1 MKNHRCTLTYT
12 LASSFSYIRTVTLGM
27 GLMVISLT
35 SHAQLLGQD
44 IISMDQLDL
53 FTLPIELPQ
62 AVPQPEFP
70 SSQIDPANKIQ
81 AILETGEEAL
91 IEEIP
96 DANTLINDVEELTII
111 GKNQK
116 AVLTEVNVQFDWQA
130 LKQEWL
136 LLLSAQQVMQL
147 KSLPITVIE
156 ENNLA
161 ELQMFTVR
169 IHVAQQ
175 YDNLAALT
183 ALLAP
188 VGAKVIERHHVYAI
202 QGSDDKTE
210 NADAQPEADI
220 QQPASAHFDLSL
232 KEQPLKEQSLKK
244 QPLKIGIIDT
254 AIDHQHSGFNHAS
267 ITTKRFVDDNLI
279 EPKAHATAVLGRI
292 IGQGKTVTPLLTHA
306 NIYAASVFYQ
316 KDAYSQSAPTLA
328 LLQALEWMLEND
340 IKVINMSLAGPPNA
354 LLEQALQRV
363 REKGVA
369 VVAAAGNAGP
379 ASRPLFPAAYTSVIA
394 VSAVDKYQRIYRWGN
409 RGKHIDFVAE
419 GVNVAT
425 LSAGNKEGVESG
437 TSMAAPIISAAMAI
451 QMQTQDLEQSLTS
464 LVEMTV
470 DLGDGG
476 RDVIYGDGFLSKKS
490 VLELL
495 LKLESE

>member
-116 AVLTEVNVQFDWQA
+116 AVLTEVNVQFGWQA

-156 ENNLA
+156 ENYLA
-161 ELQMFTVR
+161 ELQMLTVR

-183 ALLAP
+183 TLLAP
-188 VGAKVIERHHVYAI
+188 LGAKVIERHHVYAI
-202 QGSDDKTE
+202 QGSDDKAE
-210 NADAQPEADI
+210 SMNSQPEVNI
-220 QQPASAHFDLSL
+220 QQPASAHFDPLS
-232 KEQPLKEQSLKK
+232 KE

-379 ASRPLFPAAYTSVIA
+379 ASRPLFPAAYASVIA
-394 VSAVDKYQRIYRWGN
+394 VSAVDKNQRIYRWAN

-425 LSAGNKEGVESG
+425 LRAGNKEGIESG

-451 QMQTQDLEQSLTS
+451 LMQTKDLEQSLTS
-464 LVEMTV
+464 LGGMTV
-470 DLGDGG
+470 DLGESG

-490 VLELL
+490 VLE
-495 LKLESE
+495 

>member
-12 LASSFSYIRTVTLGM
+12 LASSFSYIRTFTLGM

-62 AVPQPEFP
+62 AVPQV
-70 SSQIDPANKIQ
+70 DLANQAK

-116 AVLTEVNVQFDWQA
+116 VVLTEVNVQFGWQA

-147 KSLPITVIE
+147 KLLPITVIE
-156 ENNLA
+156 ENHLA
-161 ELQMFTVR
+161 ELQMLTVR

-183 ALLAP
+183 KLLAP
-188 VGAKVIERHHVYAI
+188 VGVKVIERHHVYAI

-210 NADAQPEADI
+210 NADSQTETNTQP
-220 QQPASAHFDLSL
+220 PSSAHF
-232 KEQPLKEQSLKK
+232 EQPLKE

-267 ITTKRFVDDNLI
+267 ITTKRFVDSNLI
-279 EPKAHATAVLGRI
+279 EPKAHATAVIGRI
-292 IGQGKTVTPLLTHA
+292 IGQGKTVTPLLTNA

-328 LLQALEWMLEND
+328 LLQALEWMLENN

-394 VSAVDKYQRIYRWGN
+394 VSAVDKNQRIYRWAN

-425 LSAGNKEGVESG
+425 LRAGNKEGIESG

-451 QMQTQDLEQSLTS
+451 LMQTKDLEQSLTS
-464 LVEMTV
+464 LGGMTV
-470 DLGDGG
+470 DLGESG

-490 VLELL
+490 VLE
-495 LKLESE
+495 

>member
-1 MKNHRCTLTYT
+1 MKNRRCTLTCT
-12 LASSFSYIRTVTLGM
+12 LTSSFSYIRTFTLGL
-27 GLMVISLT
+27 GFMVASFS

-53 FTLPIELPQ
+53 FSLPIELPQ
-62 AVPQPEFP
+62 PEVPKLP
-70 SSQIDPANKIQ
+70 SSQIDPANTAKVL
-81 AILETGEEAL
+81 LETGDDAL
-91 IEEIP
+91 IEDIP
-96 DANTLINDVEELTII
+96 DANTLINDVKELTII

-116 AVLTEVNVQFDWQA
+116 VVLTEVNVQFGWQA
-130 LKQEWL
+130 LQQEWL

-156 ENNLA
+156 ENHLA
-161 ELQMFTVR
+161 ELQMLTVR
-169 IHVAQQ
+169 IHVAKQ
-175 YDNLAALT
+175 YDTLKALT

-188 VGAKVIERHHVYAI
+188 VGAEVIERHHVYAI
-202 QGSDDKTE
+202 QGSDDKTDS
-210 NADAQPEADI
+210 ADSQTEVNIQP
-220 QQPASAHFDLSL
+220 PSSAHF
-232 KEQPLKEQSLKK
+232 KQPLKEL
-244 QPLKIGIIDT
+244 PLKIGIIDT

-267 ITTKRFVDDNLI
+267 ITTKRFVDSNLI
-279 EPKAHATAVLGRI
+279 EPKAHATAVIGRI
-292 IGQGKTVTPLLTHA
+292 IGQGKTVTPLLTNA

-328 LLQALEWMLEND
+328 LLQALEWMLENN

-354 LLEQALQRV
+354 LLEHALQRV

-394 VSAVDKYQRIYRWGN
+394 VSAVDKNQRIYRWAN

-425 LSAGNKEGVESG
+425 LRAGNKEGVESG
-437 TSMAAPIISAAMAI
+437 TSMAAPIVSAAMAI
-451 QMQTQDLEQSLTS
+451 LMQTKDLEQSLTS
-464 LVEMTV
+464 LGGMTV
-470 DLGDGG
+470 DLGESG
-476 RDVIYGDGFLSKKS
+476 RDVIYGDGFLSKTS
-490 VLELL
+490 VLE
-495 LKLESE
+495 

>member
-1 MKNHRCTLTYT
+1 MKNHRYTLTCPLT
-12 LASSFSYIRTVTLGM
+12 SSLSYIRTFTLGL
-27 GLMVISLT
+27 GFMVASFS

-53 FTLPIELPQ
+53 FSLPIELPQ
-62 AVPQPEFP
+62 PEVSQPEVSQPEAPKLP
-70 SSQIDPANKIQ
+70 SSQIDPANTAK
-81 AILETGEEAL
+81 ALLETGDDAL
-91 IEEIP
+91 IEDIP

-116 AVLTEVNVQFDWQA
+116 VVLTEVNVQFGWQA

-147 KSLPITVIE
+147 KSLPIRVIE
-156 ENNLA
+156 ENHLT
-161 ELQMFTVR
+161 ELHMFTVR

-183 ALLAP
+183 KLLVP
-188 VGAKVIERHHVYAI
+188 VGAEVIERHHVYAI
-202 QGSDDKTE
+202 QGSDDQTDSANSKTE
-210 NADAQPEADI
+210 VNIQP
-220 QQPASAHFDLSL
+220 PSSAHFDLLS
-232 KEQPLKEQSLKK
+232 KEKPLKK

-267 ITTKRFVDDNLI
+267 ITTKRFVDSNLI
-279 EPKAHATAVLGRI
+279 EPKAHATAVIGRI
-292 IGQGKTVTPLLTHA
+292 IGQGKTVTPLLTNA

-328 LLQALEWMLEND
+328 LLQALEWMLENN

-379 ASRPLFPAAYTSVIA
+379 ASRPLFPAAYASVIA
-394 VSAVDKYQRIYRWGN
+394 VSAVDKNQRIYRWAN

-425 LSAGNKEGVESG
+425 LRAGNKEGIESG

-451 QMQTQDLEQSLTS
+451 LMQTKDLEQSLTS
-464 LVEMTV
+464 LGGMTV
-470 DLGDGG
+470 DLGESG

-490 VLELL
+490 VLE
-495 LKLESE
+495 

>member
-1 MKNHRCTLTYT
+1 
-12 LASSFSYIRTVTLGM
+12 M

-62 AVPQPEFP
+62 AVPQV
-70 SSQIDPANKIQ
+70 DLANQAK

-116 AVLTEVNVQFDWQA
+116 SVLTEVNVQFGWQA

-156 ENNLA
+156 ENYLA
-161 ELQMFTVR
+161 ELQMLTVR

-183 ALLAP
+183 KLLAP

-202 QGSDDKTE
+202 QGSDDKAE
-210 NADAQPEADI
+210 SMNSQPEVNI
-220 QQPASAHFDLSL
+220 QQPASAHFDLL
-232 KEQPLKEQSLKK
+232 LKEQSLKK

-292 IGQGKTVTPLLTHA
+292 IGQGKTVSPLLTHA

-354 LLEQALQRV
+354 LLEQALQRM

-394 VSAVDKYQRIYRWGN
+394 VSAVDKNQRIYRWGN

-470 DLGDGG
+470 DLGDSG

>member
-1 MKNHRCTLTYT
+1 MKNRRCTLTCT
-12 LASSFSYIRTVTLGM
+12 LTSSFSYIRTFTLGL
-27 GLMVISLT
+27 GFMVASFS

-53 FTLPIELPQ
+53 FSLPIELPQ
-62 AVPQPEFP
+62 PEVPKLP
-70 SSQIDPANKIQ
+70 SSQIDPANTAK
-81 AILETGEEAL
+81 AILETGDDAL
-91 IEEIP
+91 IEDIP
-96 DANTLINDVEELTII
+96 DANTLINDVKELTII
-111 GKNQK
+111 GKNK
-116 AVLTEVNVQFDWQA
+116 KVVLTEVNVQLGWQA
-130 LKQEWL
+130 LQQEWL

-156 ENNLA
+156 ENHLT
-161 ELQMFTVR
+161 ELQMLTVR
-169 IHVAQQ
+169 IHVAKQ
-175 YDNLAALT
+175 YDTLKALT

-202 QGSDDKTE
+202 QGSDDKTDSTDSQTE
-210 NADAQPEADI
+210 VNIQP
-220 QQPASAHFDLSL
+220 PSSAHF
-232 KEQPLKEQSLKK
+232 EQSLKEHPLK
-244 QPLKIGIIDT
+244 NQPLKIGIIDT

-267 ITTKRFVDDNLI
+267 ITTKRFVDSNLI

-292 IGQGKTVTPLLTHA
+292 IGQGKTVTPLLTNA

-328 LLQALEWMLEND
+328 LLQALEWMLENN

-394 VSAVDKYQRIYRWGN
+394 VSAVDKNQRIYRWAN

-425 LSAGNKEGVESG
+425 LRAGNKEGIESG
-437 TSMAAPIISAAMAI
+437 TSMAAPIISAAMTI
-451 QMQTQDLEQSLTS
+451 LMQTKDLEQSLTS
-464 LVEMTV
+464 LGRMTV
-470 DLGDGG
+470 DLGESG

-490 VLELL
+490 VLE
-495 LKLESE
+495 

>member
-1 MKNHRCTLTYT
+1 MKNHRCTLTYTLTYT
-12 LASSFSYIRTVTLGM
+12 LASSFSYIRTFTLGM

-62 AVPQPEFP
+62 AVPQV
-70 SSQIDPANKIQ
+70 DLANQAK

-116 AVLTEVNVQFDWQA
+116 SVLTEVNVQFGWQA

-156 ENNLA
+156 ENYLA
-161 ELQMFTVR
+161 ELQMLTVR

-183 ALLAP
+183 KLLAP

-202 QGSDDKTE
+202 QGSDDKAE
-210 NADAQPEADI
+210 SMNSQPEVNI
-220 QQPASAHFDLSL
+220 QQPASAHFDPLS
-232 KEQPLKEQSLKK
+232 KE

-292 IGQGKTVTPLLTHA
+292 IGQGKTVSPLLTHA

-354 LLEQALQRV
+354 LLEQALQRM

-394 VSAVDKYQRIYRWGN
+394 VSAVDKNQRIYRWGN

-470 DLGDGG
+470 DLGDSG

>member
-1 MKNHRCTLTYT
+1 
-12 LASSFSYIRTVTLGM
+12 M
-27 GLMVISLT
+27 GLTVATLS
-35 SHAQLLGQD
+35 SQAQVLGQD
-44 IISMDQLDL
+44 IISTDQFDL
-53 FTLPIELPQ
+53 FTLPISVPHTVPK
-62 AVPQPEFP
+62 AVSKPDFQSPK
-70 SSQIDPANKIQ
+70 IDLANKDKT
-81 AILETGEEAL
+81 ILETGEDAL

-96 DANTLINDVEELTII
+96 DANTLINNVEELTII

-116 AVLTEVNVQFDWQA
+116 AVLTEVSVQFGWQA

-156 ENNLA
+156 ENHLT
-161 ELQMFTVR
+161 ELQMLTVR
-169 IHVAQQ
+169 IHVAKQ
-175 YDNLAALT
+175 YDDLAALT
-183 ALLAP
+183 ALLTP
-188 VGAKVIERHHVYAI
+188 VGAEIIERHHVYAI

-210 NADAQPEADI
+210 HTNSQSEANT
-220 QQPASAHFDLSL
+220 QQPASAHFDLLS
-232 KEQPLKEQSLKK
+232 KEQPLKN
-244 QPLKIGIIDT
+244 QPFKIGIIDT
-254 AIDHQHSGFNHAS
+254 AIDHQHSGFSQAN
-267 ITTKRFVDDNLI
+267 ITTKRFVDANLI

-379 ASRPLFPAAYTSVIA
+379 ASRPLFPAAYSSVIA
-394 VSAVDKYQRIYRWGN
+394 VSAVDKNQRIYRWGN

-425 LSAGNKEGVESG
+425 LRAGNKEGIESG

-451 QMQTQDLEQSLTS
+451 QMQTQNLEQSLTK
-464 LVEMTV
+464 LEAMTV
-470 DLGDGG
+470 DLGDSG
-476 RDVIYGDGFLSKKS
+476 RDVIYGDGYISIKS
-490 VLELL
+490 VLESV
-495 LKLESE
+495 SE

>member
-12 LASSFSYIRTVTLGM
+12 LASSFSYICTFTLGL
-27 GLMVISLT
+27 GFMVASFS

-53 FTLPIELPQ
+53 FSLPIELPQ
-62 AVPQPEFP
+62 PEVSQPEVSQPEAPKLP
-70 SSQIDPANKIQ
+70 SSQIDPANTAK
-81 AILETGEEAL
+81 ALLETGDDAL
-91 IEEIP
+91 IEDIP

-111 GKNQK
+111 GKKQK
-116 AVLTEVNVQFDWQA
+116 VVLTEVNVQFGWQA

-147 KSLPITVIE
+147 KLLPITVIE
-156 ENNLA
+156 ENHLA
-161 ELQMFTVR
+161 ELQMLTVR

-183 ALLAP
+183 KLLAP

-202 QGSDDKTE
+202 QGSDDQTDSANSKTE
-210 NADAQPEADI
+210 VNIQP
-220 QQPASAHFDLSL
+220 PSSAHFDLLS
-232 KEQPLKEQSLKK
+232 KEKPLKK

-267 ITTKRFVDDNLI
+267 ITTKRFVDSNLI
-279 EPKAHATAVLGRI
+279 EPKAHATAVIGRI
-292 IGQGKTVTPLLTHA
+292 IGQGKTVTPLLTNA

-328 LLQALEWMLEND
+328 LLQALEWMLENN

-394 VSAVDKYQRIYRWGN
+394 VSAVDKNQRIYRWAN

-425 LSAGNKEGVESG
+425 LRAGNKEGIESG

-451 QMQTQDLEQSLTS
+451 LMQTKDLEQSLTS
-464 LVEMTV
+464 LGGMTV
-470 DLGDGG
+470 DLGESG

-490 VLELL
+490 VLE
-495 LKLESE
+495 

>member
-1 MKNHRCTLTYT
+1 MKNHRCTLTCT
-12 LASSFSYIRTVTLGM
+12 LTSSFTYIRTFTLGL
-27 GLMVISLT
+27 GFMVASFS

-53 FTLPIELPQ
+53 FSLPIELPQ
-62 AVPQPEFP
+62 PEVSQPEVPKLP
-70 SSQIDPANKIQ
+70 SSQIDPANTAK
-81 AILETGEEAL
+81 ALLETGDDAL

-111 GKNQK
+111 GKKQK
-116 AVLTEVNVQFDWQA
+116 VVLTEVNVQFGWQA

-147 KSLPITVIE
+147 KLLPITVIE
-156 ENNLA
+156 ENHLA
-161 ELQMFTVR
+161 ELQMLTVR

-183 ALLAP
+183 KLLAP

-202 QGSDDKTE
+202 QGSDDKTDS
-210 NADAQPEADI
+210 ADSQTEVNIQP
-220 QQPASAHFDLSL
+220 PSSAHF
-232 KEQPLKEQSLKK
+232 EQPLKE

-267 ITTKRFVDDNLI
+267 ITTKRFVDSNLI
-279 EPKAHATAVLGRI
+279 EPKAHATAVIGRI
-292 IGQGKTVTPLLTHA
+292 IGQGKTVTPLLTNA

-328 LLQALEWMLEND
+328 LLQALEWMLENN

-379 ASRPLFPAAYTSVIA
+379 ASRPLFPAAYASVIA
-394 VSAVDKYQRIYRWGN
+394 VSAVDKNQRIYRWAN

-425 LSAGNKEGVESG
+425 LRAGNKEGIESG

-451 QMQTQDLEQSLTS
+451 LMQTQDLEQSLTS
-464 LVEMTV
+464 LGETAV
-470 DLGDGG
+470 DLGESG

-490 VLELL
+490 VLE
-495 LKLESE
+495 

>member
-116 AVLTEVNVQFDWQA
+116 AVLTEVNVQFGWQA
-130 LKQEWL
+130 LKKEWL

-156 ENNLA
+156 ENYLA
-161 ELQMFTVR
+161 ELQMLTVR

-183 ALLAP
+183 KLLAP

-202 QGSDDKTE
+202 QGSDDKAE
-210 NADAQPEADI
+210 SMNSQPEVNI
-220 QQPASAHFDLSL
+220 QQPASAHFDPLS
-232 KEQPLKEQSLKK
+232 KE

-340 IKVINMSLAGPPNA
+340 IKVINMSLAGPPNG

-394 VSAVDKYQRIYRWGN
+394 VSAVDKNQRIYRWGN

>member
-1 MKNHRCTLTYT
+1 MKNRRCTLTCT
-12 LASSFSYIRTVTLGM
+12 LTSSFSYIRTFTLGL
-27 GLMVISLT
+27 GFMVASFS

-53 FTLPIELPQ
+53 FSLPIELPQ
-62 AVPQPEFP
+62 PEVSQPEVPKLP
-70 SSQIDPANKIQ
+70 SSQIDPANTAK
-81 AILETGEEAL
+81 AILETGDDAL
-91 IEEIP
+91 IEDIP
-96 DANTLINDVEELTII
+96 DANTLINDVKELTII

-116 AVLTEVNVQFDWQA
+116 VVLTEVNVQFGWQA
-130 LKQEWL
+130 LQQEWL

-156 ENNLA
+156 ENHLA
-161 ELQMFTVR
+161 ELQMLTVR
-169 IHVAQQ
+169 IHVAKQ
-175 YDNLAALT
+175 YDTLKALT

-188 VGAKVIERHHVYAI
+188 VGAEVIERHHVYAI
-202 QGSDDKTE
+202 QGSDDKTDSTNSQAE
-210 NADAQPEADI
+210 VNI
-220 QQPASAHFDLSL
+220 QQPASAHFDQLL
-232 KEQPLKEQSLKK
+232 KEQPLKDQSLKN

-292 IGQGKTVTPLLTHA
+292 IGQGKKVTPLLTHA

-328 LLQALEWMLEND
+328 LLQALEWMLENN

-394 VSAVDKYQRIYRWGN
+394 VSAVDKNQRIYRWAN

-425 LSAGNKEGVESG
+425 LRAGNKEGIESG

-451 QMQTQDLEQSLTS
+451 LMQTKDLEQSLTS
-464 LVEMTV
+464 LGGMTV
-470 DLGDGG
+470 DLGESG

-490 VLELL
+490 VLE
-495 LKLESE
+495 

>member
-12 LASSFSYIRTVTLGM
+12 LASSFSYIRTFTLGM

-62 AVPQPEFP
+62 AVPQV
-70 SSQIDPANKIQ
+70 DLANQAK

-116 AVLTEVNVQFDWQA
+116 SVLTEVNVQFGWQA

-147 KSLPITVIE
+147 KLLPITVIE
-156 ENNLA
+156 ENHLA
-161 ELQMFTVR
+161 ELQMLTLR

-183 ALLAP
+183 KLLAP

-202 QGSDDKTE
+202 QGSDDQTDSADSQTE
-210 NADAQPEADI
+210 VNIQP
-220 QQPASAHFDLSL
+220 PSFAHF
-232 KEQPLKEQSLKK
+232 EQPLKK

-292 IGQGKTVTPLLTHA
+292 IGQGKTVSPLLTHA

-379 ASRPLFPAAYTSVIA
+379 ASRPLFPAAYASVIA
-394 VSAVDKYQRIYRWGN
+394 VSAVDKNQRIYRWAN

-425 LSAGNKEGVESG
+425 LRAGNKEGIESG

-451 QMQTQDLEQSLTS
+451 LMQTKDLEQSLTS
-464 LVEMTV
+464 LGGMTV
-470 DLGDGG
+470 DLGESG

-490 VLELL
+490 VLE
-495 LKLESE
+495 

>member
-1 MKNHRCTLTYT
+1 MKNHRCTLTCT
-12 LASSFSYIRTVTLGM
+12 LTSSFTYIRTFTLGL
-27 GLMVISLT
+27 GFMVASFS

-53 FTLPIELPQ
+53 FSLPIELPQ
-62 AVPQPEFP
+62 PEVSQPEVPKLP
-70 SSQIDPANKIQ
+70 SSQIDPANTAK
-81 AILETGEEAL
+81 ALLETGDDAL
-91 IEEIP
+91 IEDIP
-96 DANTLINDVEELTII
+96 DANTLINDVKELTII

-116 AVLTEVNVQFDWQA
+116 VVLTEVNVQFGWQA
-130 LKQEWL
+130 LQQEWL

-156 ENNLA
+156 ENHLT
-161 ELQMFTVR
+161 ELQMLTVR

-183 ALLAP
+183 KLLAP
-188 VGAKVIERHHVYAI
+188 VGAEVIERHHVYAI
-202 QGSDDKTE
+202 QGSDDKTDS
-210 NADAQPEADI
+210 ADSQTEVNIQP
-220 QQPASAHFDLSL
+220 PSSAHFDLLS
-232 KEQPLKEQSLKK
+232 KEKPLKK

-292 IGQGKTVTPLLTHA
+292 IGQGKTVTPLLTNA

-328 LLQALEWMLEND
+328 LLQALEWMLENN

-379 ASRPLFPAAYTSVIA
+379 ASRPLFPAAYASVIA
-394 VSAVDKYQRIYRWGN
+394 VSAVDKNQRIYRWAN

-425 LSAGNKEGVESG
+425 LRAGNKEGIESG

-451 QMQTQDLEQSLTS
+451 LMQTQDLEQSLTS
-464 LVEMTV
+464 LGEMAV
-470 DLGDGG
+470 DLGESG

-490 VLELL
+490 VLE
-495 LKLESE
+495 